1 MQAVLWSIVLKPFI
15 GNCHRTNSRYSHCFC
30 ILGVITKYNSHV
42 AKQINRSGNTLLQT
56 HTKYTPFRTERT
68 KTIPGPA
75 AHPRIDHYKGVSLP
89 PPPPPG
95 YRCIRFIHCLQW
107 PRGIRDLTYHPNWH
121 PDAGCWRGIRLHSL
135 TVNRL
140 ISPKSS
146 VIFKPFSTVL
156 PGCKKFHET
165 SNLVPTVIS
174 YSYPGKRLLRE
185 PRERRCETLPLSTN
199 G

>member
-15 GNCHRTNSRYSHCFC
+15 GNCHRANSRYSHCFC

-89 PPPPPG
+89 PPPPLQVTDASVLFTVFNGHEESEIWPTIQIDTLMQAVGVVFG
-95 YRCIRFIHCLQW
+95 YILSR
-107 PRGIRDLTYHPNWH
+107 LTDWFH
-121 PDAGCWRGIRLHSL
+121 
-135 TVNRL
+135 
-140 ISPKSS
+140 
-146 VIFKPFSTVL
+146 
-156 PGCKKFHET
+156 KK
-165 SNLVPTVIS
+165 IS
-174 YSYPGKRLLRE
+174 YF
-185 PRERRCETLPLSTN
+185 
-199 G
+199 